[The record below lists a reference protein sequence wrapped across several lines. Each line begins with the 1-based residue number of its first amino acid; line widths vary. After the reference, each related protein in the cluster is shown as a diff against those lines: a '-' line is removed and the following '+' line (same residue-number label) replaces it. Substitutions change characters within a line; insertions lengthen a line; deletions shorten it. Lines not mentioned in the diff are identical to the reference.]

1 MTSFIIIPRY
11 FHSKTHLILYIY
23 IYYLITNATNVLY
36 SNWSAKDCFPSFNFF
51 FNFAKMAVFLE
62 WGLAIST
69 LHGQKTFK
77 TVFLSRLYDC
87 PVLHHNIN
95 SAKFQPLGTHN
106 IQTRRGNSSENNN
119 SWAQE
124 MCLWFFLSARSTD
137 LYKRTNAAVIAKVF
151 SDLKELMVK
160 Y

>member
-1 MTSFIIIPRY
+1 MIVIMLLMYWSGYQHITRVKHTLSL
-11 FHSKTHLILYIY
+11 KTK
-23 IYYLITNATNVLY
+23 ATNILY